1 MQKRSINCN
10 FSFIL
15 TIILLNSCVT
25 ACMDNKSNQ
34 SSQINEN
41 LSSEMNINN
50 SDQLDTQMV
59 EIANNT
65 IQVIISPSSF
75 KFNSISTADLIIQNN
90 SLDTVSY
97 GKHVKL
103 EKLVDNNWIDTHAFD
118 HFAFED
124 IELYSLPN
132 SERKYKVMLG
142 VDDYTY
148 EPGTYRIPKKLW
160 TVEKGS
166 QTEMYRYAIFQV
178 Q

>member
-1 MQKRSINCN
+1 MQKRSIYCN

-34 SSQINEN
+34 SKEN
-41 LSSEMNINN
+41 LTSEINTN
-50 SDQLDTQMV
+50 KLDQVESQMPD
-59 EIANNT
+59 IANNT
-65 IQVIISPSSF
+65 IQVIISPSTF
-75 KFNSISTADLIIQNN
+75 EANSISIADLIIQNN

-97 GKHVKL
+97 GKYVKL

-142 VDDYTY
+142 VDNYTY